1 MHCIAVVVY
10 VKHRANHRCFVLY
23 FMILKVVIQALF
35 ASQLPH
41 RVSSAEV
48 AEWFPR
54 VDCAAVQDRLS
65 EFGFAPSLSTLI
77 AKASANIG
85 E

>member
-1 MHCIAVVVY
+1 MCVFCFVVV
-10 VKHRANHRCFVLY
+10 
-23 FMILKVVIQALF
+23 KVVVQALF

-54 VDCAAVQDRLS
+54 ADCAAVQDRMND
-65 EFGFAPSLSTLI
+65 FGFAPSLSTLI
-77 AKASANIG
+77 AKASTNVG
-85 E
+85 K